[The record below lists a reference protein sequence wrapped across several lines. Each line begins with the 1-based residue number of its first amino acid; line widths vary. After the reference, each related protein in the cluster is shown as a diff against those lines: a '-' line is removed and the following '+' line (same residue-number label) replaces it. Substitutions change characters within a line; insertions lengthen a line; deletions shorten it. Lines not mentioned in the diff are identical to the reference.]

1 MPNLI
6 NRALQ
11 LFKNTEKSAETP
23 PELSFHDLIE
33 DAWYGSI
40 HVNATKAFSF
50 YRKSSAISTA
60 VDLIASKIE
69 TIMPVIDRG
78 GEIQDRDEIT
88 DFLVRPNDDA
98 MWRNFIGHAA
108 RNFLLTGNT
117 YFLGLG
123 TLSRPPLEVYSASPM
138 NAHPSSN
145 LGNGLVDRYDFA
157 GLLAAGSFHREDR
170 PPPGGGVRFVNGTLW
185 QLYHLKGYTTRV
197 ENLVGDSPI
206 ESILSEIQQHISGGK
221 HNEAM
226 LRNGGRL
233 SLLFIVK
240 EFLGDKN
247 FRTMAERLRE
257 QFGGAHNAG
266 KVATISGKDLDV
278 KEMGVNNKD
287 MDFVNLTEI
296 TKAAIFSRYN
306 IPLPLI
312 TSTRQTLNNYGTA
325 IEALYD
331 EAVLP
336 LADIL
341 FEALTDFLLPR
352 WGRDPRAERLT
363 YNPKSITALNER
375 RLRELKEESSLN
387 ALTLNEVRAKLPN
400 TPQMPG
406 ADVVFAPA
414 SLVPIAGDGID
425 LAAERQDDR
434 EALEEAR
441 ARMEEQLGAGD
452 EDETAAEDGADD
464 ETEE

>member
-1 MPNLI
+1 MNVKLLWTLSLPNLI

-11 LFKNTEKSAETP
+11 LFQKTEKTEKTAD
-23 PELSFHDLIE
+23 LSPGMTFHDLIE

-40 HVNATKAFSF
+40 HVNATKAFSL
-50 YRKSSAISTA
+50 YRRSGAISTA

-69 TIMPVIDRG
+69 TITPVIERG
-78 GEIQDRDEIT
+78 GEIQGRDEIT

-123 TLSRPPLEVYSASPM
+123 TTSRPPLEVFSSSPV

-157 GLLAAGSFHREDR
+157 GSLAAGSFHRELR
-170 PPPGGGVRFVNGTLW
+170 PGGGVQFVNGELW
-185 QLYHLKGYTTRV
+185 QLYHLKGYTTRA

-240 EFLGDKN
+240 EMLNKTEFS
-247 FRTMAERLRE
+247 TMAERLRE

-266 KVATISGKDLDV
+266 KVATISGKDLDA

-287 MDFVNLTEI
+287 MDFVNRSYT
-296 TKAAIFSRYN
+296 
-306 IPLPLI
+306 
-312 TSTRQTLNNYGTA
+312 
-325 IEALYD
+325 
-331 EAVLP
+331 
-336 LADIL
+336 
-341 FEALTDFLLPR
+341 
-352 WGRDPRAERLT
+352 
-363 YNPKSITALNER
+363 NP
-375 RLRELKEESSLN
+375 
-387 ALTLNEVRAKLPN
+387 
-400 TPQMPG
+400 PG
-406 ADVVFAPA
+406 
-414 SLVPIAGDGID
+414 
-425 LAAERQDDR
+425 E
-434 EALEEAR
+434 
-441 ARMEEQLGAGD
+441 
-452 EDETAAEDGADD
+452 
-464 ETEE
+464 